1 MTFFIKYDIII
12 TEKRKDGTYQMKR
25 GQIYYADLSPSVG
38 SEQGGKRPV
47 LIIQNDVGNKYS
59 PTTIIAPITSQT
71 KTKVPTHV
79 KVTMPTGIPS
89 IILLEQIRVIDKSR
103 LDSKPIGRMKSME
116 NVDKAI
122 AISLGLAAS
131 ET

>member
-1 MTFFIKYDIII
+1 
-12 TEKRKDGTYQMKR
+12 MKR

-59 PTTIIAPITSQT
+59 PTTIIAPITSKA

-79 KVTMPTGIPS
+79 KVTMPTGIQS

-103 LDSKPIGRMKSME
+103 LDSRPIGRMKSME

-131 ET
+131 EI